1 MKLFP
6 DRHNSAQRRK
16 ILDDLF
22 TGMRNSG
29 VKAQSGKVWGHHMIR
44 TITLGS
50 CVSVQ
55 GIFVRAFGD
64 GRITIRDGDK
74 TFVGRPVQLG
84 VPAGAS
90 LSF

>member
-1 MKLFP
+1 MILFP

-22 TGMRNSG
+22 TGMRNPECG
-29 VKAQSGKVWGHHMIR
+29 VQTGKGWGHHMIR

-55 GIFVRAFGD
+55 GIFVRALGD
-64 GRITIRDGDK
+64 GRIAIRDGEK

-84 VPAGAS
+84 ASVGAW
-90 LSF
+90 LTA